1 MLHTQGKDIGFIH
14 FIDNGGIRREIAYVY
29 HQGRMLWQLIVGYLF
44 TKDGFA
50 LKTKDDFILKAK
62 DQ

>member
-1 MLHTQGKDIGFIH
+1 MIHLQDIEIGYIH
-14 FIDNGGIRREIAYVY
+14 GTDHSRVKTEYAYVY
-29 HQGRMLWQLIVGYLF
+29 RNGILLWQLVVGYLF
-44 TKDGFA
+44 TNDGFA